1 MFFRISRALATGAP
15 DEDVTRPERIL
26 SPPGWASTSMHPRI
40 PIRKT
45 RETEMETDFRVRFI
59 RTTCAVPDPL
69 ARTFSNESGGF
80 TRHPLMSHRS
90 APSRTKHSIIAT
102 QHEDRMKL
110 SLISVHET
118 IANRVN
124 RFADISRRTSF

>member
-1 MFFRISRALATGAP
+1 MFFRISRALATDVP

-26 SPPGWASTSMHPRI
+26 SPPGCASTSMHPRI

-45 RETEMETDFRVRFI
+45 RETEMETDFRIRFI

-80 TRHPLMSHRS
+80 TRHPVNC
-90 APSRTKHSIIAT
+90 AVDVQTFNHSYA
-102 QHEDRMKL
+102 
-110 SLISVHET
+110 V
-118 IANRVN
+118 
-124 RFADISRRTSF
+124 